1 MITSGSLPFFENST
15 HEVSIMVDS
24 PLTGFEFSLM
34 KTGSV
39 GSAFKTANLVT
50 ISGKEGYLFDQ
61 SGNFFGGYESGVP
74 FDLKINYDY
83 QNKVFSYYK
92 DDNLM
97 ANALDT
103 TGWNLINSDGVI
115 NLIMFDKH
123 GDSSLSINSTGAV
136 GIGTA

>member
-1 MITSGSLPFFENST
+1 MPFFENSM
-15 HEVSIMVDS
+15 HEVSLTVNS

-39 GSAFKTANLVT
+39 GSAFKSANLVT

-74 FDLKINYDY
+74 FELRINYDY

-92 DDNLM
+92 DDKLM
-97 ANALDT
+97 ANALDV
-103 TGWNLINSDGVI
+103 TGWDLINSDGAI
-115 NLIMFDKH
+115 NLIMFHKDE
-123 GDSSLSINSTGAV
+123 GSSLSINSTGVV